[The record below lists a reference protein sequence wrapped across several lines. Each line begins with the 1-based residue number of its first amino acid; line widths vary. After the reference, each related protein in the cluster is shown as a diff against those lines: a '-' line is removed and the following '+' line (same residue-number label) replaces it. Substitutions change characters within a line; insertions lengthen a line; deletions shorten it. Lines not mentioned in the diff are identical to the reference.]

1 MLQPTIN
8 YIPENIKLTDFR
20 YQSKK
25 IKKKLLEE
33 EKVLLLVE
41 RAKQL
46 ALLVPINLLRTKPMI
61 KKIAKK
67 PKKLPWPTYHLGK
80 IKIPLNRKHIY
91 ESF

>member
-1 MLQPTIN
+1 MLNPTIN

-20 YQSKK
+20 YQSKE

-33 EKVLLLVE
+33 KRVLLLVE

-46 ALLVPINLLRTKPMI
+46 ALLIPIDLVRTKPMI
-61 KKIAKK
+61 KKAVKK
-67 PKKLPWPTYHLGK
+67 TKKLPWPAYHLGE
-80 IKIPLNRKHIY
+80 IKIPLSRQHIY